1 MKLPHKKSTL
11 EHVIDTAEDSVGGGI
26 GTVRNGLSDLEL
38 GKHVAA
44 ALPDGAR
51 TAGLIAGGLVGLTA
65 GSAGISSYRR
75 RRAEASDHS

>member
-1 MKLPHKKSTL
+1 MKLPQKKSTL
-11 EHVIDTAEDSVGGGI
+11 DHVIQDSVDGAGSI
-26 GTVRNGLSDLEL
+26 RQSLSDLDL
-38 GKHVAA
+38 GKHVSA

-75 RRAEASDHS
+75 RRAGASDHS

>member
-11 EHVIDTAEDSVGGGI
+11 DRVIEVAEDSVDSTNSI
-26 GTVRNGLSDLEL
+26 AQSISKLDLP
-38 GKHVAA
+38 KHLKA

-51 TAGLIAGGLVGLTA
+51 TAGLIAGGMAGLTA

-75 RRAEASDHS
+75 RKTGASDHS

>member
-1 MKLPHKKSTL
+1 MKLPHKKSPL
-11 EHVIDTAEDSVGGGI
+11 EQVIDAAEDSVGGI

-38 GKHVAA
+38 PKHVAA